1 MKIYLYLP
9 IVLII
14 SFTSIYGQS
23 ERTVSL
29 KTPTGNIEGSLMAPE
44 SNISK
49 TVVLLIA
56 GSGPTDRDGNNS
68 GMKNNSLKMLAQVLS
83 KNGIASLRYDK
94 RGIAS
99 SRSAGPKEADLRFD
113 NYVDDAKGWVLYLK
127 NELKF
132 NKIIVIGHS
141 EGSLIGMIASQ
152 DKNVNKYVSIAGAG
166 LPADK
171 IIREQLKNQPPSV
184 TIAANSILDSF
195 VKGKTVENTP
205 PELAPLFRQ
214 SVQPYMISWIKY
226 DPQKEIAKLKIPV
239 LIIQG
244 TTDIQVSLAD
254 ADHLAKALPKAK
266 LVIIEGM
273 NHIMKPAPSDQSL
286 NIATYTQPDLPLKE
300 ELITNLIPF
309 LNGK

>member
-1 MKIYLYLP
+1 MKINYCLTL
-9 IVLII
+9 VLLVLTTNLF
-14 SFTSIYGQS
+14 SQT
-23 ERTVSL
+23 EKTVLL
-29 KTPTGNIEGSLMAPE
+29 KTGTGDLEGTLIAPAP
-44 SNISK
+44 NISNA
-49 TVVLLIA
+49 VALLIA

-68 GMKNNSLKMLAQVLS
+68 GMKNNSLKMLAQELS
-83 KNGIASLRYDK
+83 KNGIATLRYDK
-94 RGIAS
+94 RGIAN
-99 SRSAGPKEADLRFD
+99 SRNAGPKEADLRFD
-113 NYVDDAKGWVLYLK
+113 NYVDDAKGWILYLK

-152 DKNVNKYVSIAGAG
+152 DKNVNRFVSIAGAG
-166 LPADK
+166 QPADK

-184 TIAANSILDSF
+184 TIEVNSILDSF

-205 PELAPLFRQ
+205 PEMASLFRQ

-254 ADHLAKALPKAK
+254 ANHLAKALPKAK
-266 LVIIEGM
+266 LAIIEGM
-273 NHIMKPAPSDQSL
+273 NHIMKPAPSDRSL
-286 NIATYTQPDLPLKE
+286 NIATYTQPDLPLKK
-300 ELITNLIPF
+300 ELIINLISF
-309 LNGK
+309 LKSN

>member
-1 MKIYLYLP
+1 MKINYCLKL
-9 IVLII
+9 VLII
-14 SFTSIYGQS
+14 LSTNLFSQT
-23 ERTVSL
+23 EKTVLL
-29 KTPTGNIEGSLMAPE
+29 KTGTGDLEGTLMVPAP
-44 SNISK
+44 NNLNM
-49 TVVLLIA
+49 VALLIA

-68 GMKNNSLKMLAQVLS
+68 GMKNNSLKMLAQELS

-94 RGIAS
+94 RGIAK

-113 NYVDDAKGWVLYLK
+113 NYVDDAKGWILYLK

-166 LPADK
+166 QPADK

-205 PELAPLFRQ
+205 PELAPLFRS

-226 DPQKEIAKLKIPV
+226 DPQKEIARLKIPV

-254 ADHLAKALPKAK
+254 ANRLAKALPKAK
-266 LVIIEGM
+266 LAIIEGM
-273 NHIMKPAPSDQSL
+273 NHILKTAPADQNL
-286 NIATYTQPDLPLKE
+286 NIATYSQPDLPLKK
-300 ELITNLIPF
+300 ELIANLIPF
-309 LNGK
+309 LNNK